1 MATRRDALQNQMHAA
16 AVAGEF
22 ELAARLRDELKA
34 LLDADAAQAAGEL
47 YRQQPGAM
55 GLGSSRQAI
64 VPPPG
69 WIPPPKPD
77 LMTNSRP
84 KSRTVKRIT
93 KGSSKAS

>member
-1 MATRRDALQNQMHAA
+1 MQAAA
-16 AVAGEF
+16 AVGQF

-55 GLGSSRQAI
+55 GLGSSRQA
-64 VPPPG
+64 VCPPPG

-77 LMTNSRP
+77 LMTNFRP
-84 KSRTVKRIT
+84 KSRPGRRIT
-93 KGSSKAS
+93 KGSSPAN